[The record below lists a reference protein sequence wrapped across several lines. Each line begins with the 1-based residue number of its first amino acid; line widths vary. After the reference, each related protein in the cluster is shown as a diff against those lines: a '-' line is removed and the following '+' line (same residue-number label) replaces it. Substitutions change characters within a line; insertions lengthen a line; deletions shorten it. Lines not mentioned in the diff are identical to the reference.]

1 MKNDR
6 GSSGGHRL
14 VILAG
19 GLSSRM
25 AATASALGVPD
36 AETSEQIAR
45 GGKTMVGVDPAGRP
59 LISYLT
65 WNAASAGYAHVVLLL
80 GARNAALREYVEERS
95 AAGEFPGIRWTFATQ
110 PIPEGRSKPL
120 GTADAL
126 VHALRAVPE
135 WSGSSFTVCNGDNL
149 YSPRAFGLMAGCE
162 APHALVDYD
171 RSALEF
177 DEERIRS
184 FAVLV
189 KDADGYLREIIEK
202 PGEIELA
209 RARDVHGRIGVSMNI
224 FRFTYDAVLP
234 VLESI
239 PLHPVRGEKELPAA
253 VVALL
258 RADPHAVRALP
269 LAEHVP
275 DLTGVRDIGVLR
287 AYLSA
292 VPGRSATE

>member
-1 MKNDR
+1 M
-6 GSSGGHRL
+6 
-14 VILAG
+14 ILAG

-25 AATASALGVPD
+25 AATASQFGAPD
-36 AETSEQIAR
+36 AVTSAQIAR

-65 WNAASAGYAHVVLLL
+65 WNAASAGYAQVVLLL
-80 GARNAALREYVEERS
+80 GGRNAALREYIEERS

-110 PIPEGRSKPL
+110 PVPEGRSKPL

-126 VHALRAVPE
+126 DHALRAVPE
-135 WSGSSFTVCNGDNL
+135 WSGHAFTVCNGDNL
-149 YSPRAFGLMAGCE
+149 YSPRAFRLMAECE
-162 APHALVDYD
+162 APHALIDYD
-171 RSALEF
+171 RSALRF

-189 KDADGYLREIIEK
+189 KDAAGYLQEIIEK
-202 PGEIELA
+202 PGEAGLA
-209 RARDVHGRIGVSMNI
+209 RAREASGRVGVSMNI
-224 FRFTYDAVLP
+224 FRFSYDAILP
-234 VLESI
+234 VLRSL

-253 VVALL
+253 VEALL

-275 DLTGVRDIGVLR
+275 DLTGVHDIGVLR
-287 AYLSA
+287 DYLA
-292 VPGRSATE
+292 RVPGGSAAS